1 MIILIIKSKELK
13 EKIRELVEI
22 LLSGN
27 TQKLTKVHFFSF
39 SIAKFVLIKEKI
51 LIKTGQR
58 KFYFGKKQK
67 AKYMPMIMK
76 FKEEIIKNA
85 SYVVNNIE
93 IESEEKLTPEEKEA
107 LWFFNKVRDSLVHN
121 KYNIDL
127 DSNTINI
134 DNVNDTYSLKCSIPI
149 ELFNSITFY
158 IEKSINSN
166 DDFSDYNKDYL
177 NSYDNYMNE
186 MASLYNFDKEE
197 LANNYNL
204 FNFDKVYDNK
214 KIYNDKVY
222 DNKIIYNDKVY
233 DNKIIYNDKVYDN
246 KKIYNDDKIH
256 NNKIDDN
263 IYDDKNIY
271 NILYVKHGKEI
282 LEELQNNELNIL
294 FNKLLNSPKVSNEK
308 LSDVVGLLK
317 DIQQKSK
324 NSPKTEIEID
334 EIDKMTS
341 ELIKEISRILG
352 VRNNDAAIGL
362 YNYMC
367 ITLSEIEDRQDDY
380 AYMGLN
386 PNPRFMQFLNGRD
399 INYNSKISKI
409 KKVCC
414 SFNEKVE
421 PLIKS
426 YKEHPNNAFKRSLAT
441 TFTKFYSEI
450 ISLLRQ
456 KNEIIVSSFRNS
468 VEHGNYS
475 LIENNSV
482 FLYDMTNPND
492 LQSIKFAYENSV
504 RNVFSLMT
512 KIDDNNRNNYTF
524 IKFAFDLSSIVQ
536 DKGEEYKILNNLME
550 LSKII
555 LGTGINIDDNV
566 EEIYNKLIS
575 KI

>member
-13 EKIRELVEI
+13 EKTRELVEI

-214 KIYNDKVY
+214 KIYND
-222 DNKIIYNDKVY
+222 
-233 DNKIIYNDKVYDN
+233 
-246 KKIYNDDKIH
+246 DKIH

-324 NSPKTEIEID
+324 NSLKTEIEID

>member
-13 EKIRELVEI
+13 EKTRELVEI

-27 TQKLTKVHFFSF
+27 TQKLTKIHFFSF

-51 LIKTGQR
+51 LIKIGQR
-58 KFYFGKKQK
+58 KFYFDKKQK

-93 IESEEKLTPEEKEA
+93 IESEEKLTLEEKEA

-158 IEKSINSN
+158 IEKSIYSN
-166 DDFSDYNKDYL
+166 DDFSDYKDYL

-186 MASLYNFDKEE
+186 MASLYNFNKEE

-214 KIYNDKVY
+214 KICNDK
-222 DNKIIYNDKVY
+222 IYN
-233 DNKIIYNDKVYDN
+233 N

-317 DIQQKSK
+317 NIQQKSK
-324 NSPKTEIEID
+324 NSPKTEIELD

-341 ELIKEISRILG
+341 ELIKEISNILG

-450 ISLLRQ
+450 INLLRQ
-456 KNEIIVSSFRNS
+456 KNEIIVSSFRNA
-468 VEHGNYS
+468 VEHANYS
-475 LIENNSV
+475 LVENNSV

-512 KIDDNNRNNYTF
+512 KIDDNNRDNYTF

>member
-13 EKIRELVEI
+13 EKTRELVEI

-27 TQKLTKVHFFSF
+27 TQKLTKIHFFSF

-214 KIYNDKVY
+214 
-222 DNKIIYNDKVY
+222 
-233 DNKIIYNDKVYDN
+233 IIYNDKVYDN

-282 LEELQNNELNIL
+282 LEDLQNNELNIL

-324 NSPKTEIEID
+324 NSLKTEIEID

-450 ISLLRQ
+450 INLLRQ
-456 KNEIIVSSFRNS
+456 KNEIIVSSFRNA
-468 VEHGNYS
+468 VEHANYS
-475 LIENNSV
+475 LVENNSV

-492 LQSIKFAYENSV
+492 LQSVKFIYENST
-504 RNVFSLMT
+504 RNVFSLIT
-512 KIDDNNRNNYTF
+512 KIDDNNRDNYTF
-524 IKFAFDLSSIVQ
+524 IKFAFDLSSILQ
-536 DKGEEYKILNNLME
+536 DKGEDYKILNNLMK

>member
-13 EKIRELVEI
+13 EKTRELVEI

-214 KIYNDKVY
+214 KIYND
-222 DNKIIYNDKVY
+222 
-233 DNKIIYNDKVYDN
+233 
-246 KKIYNDDKIH
+246 DKIH

-282 LEELQNNELNIL
+282 IEELQNNELNIL

>member
-13 EKIRELVEI
+13 EKTRELVEI

-214 KIYNDKVY
+214 I
-222 DNKIIYNDKVY
+222 
-233 DNKIIYNDKVYDN
+233 
-246 KKIYNDDKIH
+246 IYNDDKIH

-282 LEELQNNELNIL
+282 LEDLQNNELNIL

-324 NSPKTEIEID
+324 NSLKTEIEID

-450 ISLLRQ
+450 INLLRQ
-456 KNEIIVSSFRNS
+456 KNEIIVSSFRNA
-468 VEHGNYS
+468 VEHANYS
-475 LIENNSV
+475 LVENNSV

-492 LQSIKFAYENSV
+492 LQSVKFIYENST
-504 RNVFSLMT
+504 RNVFSLIT
-512 KIDDNNRNNYTF
+512 KIDDNNRDNYTF
-524 IKFAFDLSSIVQ
+524 IKFAFDLSSILQ
-536 DKGEEYKILNNLME
+536 DKGEDYKILNNLMK

-555 LGTGINIDDNV
+555 LETGINIDDNV

>member
-13 EKIRELVEI
+13 EKTRELVEI

-166 DDFSDYNKDYL
+166 DDFSDYKDYL

-186 MASLYNFDKEE
+186 MASLYNFDK
-197 LANNYNL
+197 
-204 FNFDKVYDNK
+204 
-214 KIYNDKVY
+214 VY
-222 DNKIIYNDKVY
+222 DNKIYYN
-233 DNKIIYNDKVYDN
+233 
-246 KKIYNDDKIH
+246 KIH

-263 IYDDKNIY
+263 IYDDKIYNNKIYNDKIYNDKIHNNKIDDKIYDDKNIY
-271 NILYVKHGKEI
+271 NILYVKNGKEI

-308 LSDVVGLLK
+308 LSDIVGLLK

-450 ISLLRQ
+450 INLLRQ
-456 KNEIIVSSFRNS
+456 KNEIIVSSFRNA
-468 VEHGNYS
+468 VEHANYS

-492 LQSIKFAYENSV
+492 LQSIKFAYGNSV

-512 KIDDNNRNNYTF
+512 KIDDNNRDNYTF

>member
-13 EKIRELVEI
+13 EKTRELVEI

-27 TQKLTKVHFFSF
+27 TQKLTKIHFFSF

-58 KFYFGKKQK
+58 KFYFDKKQK

-85 SYVVNNIE
+85 SYLVNNIE

-158 IEKSINSN
+158 IEKSIYSN
-166 DDFSDYNKDYL
+166 DDFSDYKDYL

-186 MASLYNFDKEE
+186 MASLYNFNKEE

-204 FNFDKVYDNK
+204 FNFDKVYNNK
-214 KIYNDKVY
+214 K
-222 DNKIIYNDKVY
+222 
-233 DNKIIYNDKVYDN
+233 IYNDKVYDN
-246 KKIYNDDKIH
+246 KKIYNDKVY
-256 NNKIDDN
+256 DN
-263 IYDDKNIY
+263 INIY
-271 NILYVKHGKEI
+271 NIYVKNGKEI

-324 NSPKTEIEID
+324 NSPKTKIEID

-341 ELIKEISRILG
+341 ELIKEISSILG

-409 KKVCC
+409 KKCV
-414 SFNEKVE
+414 
-421 PLIKS
+421 
-426 YKEHPNNAFKRSLAT
+426 
-441 TFTKFYSEI
+441 
-450 ISLLRQ
+450 
-456 KNEIIVSSFRNS
+456 IV
-468 VEHGNYS
+468 
-475 LIENNSV
+475 
-482 FLYDMTNPND
+482 
-492 LQSIKFAYENSV
+492 
-504 RNVFSLMT
+504 LM
-512 KIDDNNRNNYTF
+512 K
-524 IKFAFDLSSIVQ
+524 K
-536 DKGEEYKILNNLME
+536 LNH
-550 LSKII
+550 
-555 LGTGINIDDNV
+555 
-566 EEIYNKLIS
+566 
-575 KI
+575 

>member
-13 EKIRELVEI
+13 EKTRELVEI

-27 TQKLTKVHFFSF
+27 TQKLTKIHFFSF

-166 DDFSDYNKDYL
+166 DDFSDYKDYL

-186 MASLYNFDKEE
+186 MASLYNFDK
-197 LANNYNL
+197 
-204 FNFDKVYDNK
+204 
-214 KIYNDKVY
+214 VY
-222 DNKIIYNDKVY
+222 DNKIYYN
-233 DNKIIYNDKVYDN
+233 
-246 KKIYNDDKIH
+246 KIH

-263 IYDDKNIY
+263 IYNDKIYNNKIYNNKIYNDKNIY
-271 NILYVKHGKEI
+271 NILYVKNGKEI

-308 LSDVVGLLK
+308 LSDIVGLLK

-450 ISLLRQ
+450 INLLRQ
-456 KNEIIVSSFRNS
+456 KNEIIVSSFRNA
-468 VEHGNYS
+468 VEHANYS

-492 LQSIKFAYENSV
+492 LQSIKFAYGNSV

-512 KIDDNNRNNYTF
+512 KIDDNNRDNYTF

>member
-13 EKIRELVEI
+13 EKTRELVEI
-22 LLSGN
+22 LLSSN

-204 FNFDKVYDNK
+204 FNF
-214 KIYNDKVY
+214 
-222 DNKIIYNDKVY
+222 
-233 DNKIIYNDKVYDN
+233 DKVYDN

>member
-13 EKIRELVEI
+13 DKTRELVEI

-27 TQKLTKVHFFSF
+27 TQKLTKIHFFSF

-58 KFYFGKKQK
+58 KFYFDKKQK

-214 KIYNDKVY
+214 KIYND
-222 DNKIIYNDKVY
+222 
-233 DNKIIYNDKVYDN
+233 
-246 KKIYNDDKIH
+246 DKIH

-282 LEELQNNELNIL
+282 LEDLQNNELNIL

-324 NSPKTEIEID
+324 NSLKTEIEID

-450 ISLLRQ
+450 INLLRQ
-456 KNEIIVSSFRNS
+456 KNEIIVSSFRNA
-468 VEHGNYS
+468 VEHANYS
-475 LIENNSV
+475 LVENNSV

-492 LQSIKFAYENSV
+492 LQSVKFIYENST
-504 RNVFSLMT
+504 RNVFSLIT
-512 KIDDNNRNNYTF
+512 KIDDNNRDNYTF
-524 IKFAFDLSSIVQ
+524 IKFAFDLSSILQ
-536 DKGEEYKILNNLME
+536 DKGEDYKILNNLMK

>member
-204 FNFDKVYDNK
+204 FNF
-214 KIYNDKVY
+214 
-222 DNKIIYNDKVY
+222 
-233 DNKIIYNDKVYDN
+233 DKVYDN

>member
-13 EKIRELVEI
+13 EKTRELVEI

-27 TQKLTKVHFFSF
+27 TQKLTKIHFFSF

-214 KIYNDKVY
+214 I
-222 DNKIIYNDKVY
+222 
-233 DNKIIYNDKVYDN
+233 
-246 KKIYNDDKIH
+246 IYNDDKIH

-282 LEELQNNELNIL
+282 LEDLQNNELNIL

-324 NSPKTEIEID
+324 NSLKTEIEID

>member
-1 MIILIIKSKELK
+1 MIILIIKSRELK
-13 EKIRELVEI
+13 EKTRELVEI

-27 TQKLTKVHFFSF
+27 TRKLTKVHFFSF

-214 KIYNDKVY
+214 
-222 DNKIIYNDKVY
+222 
-233 DNKIIYNDKVYDN
+233 IIYNDKVYDN

-271 NILYVKHGKEI
+271 NILYVKNGKEI

-504 RNVFSLMT
+504 RNVFSLTT

>member
-1 MIILIIKSKELK
+1 MIILIVKSKELK
-13 EKIRELVEI
+13 EKARELVEI

-58 KFYFGKKQK
+58 KFYFDKKQK

-76 FKEEIIKNA
+76 LREEIIKNA

-107 LWFFNKVRDSLVHN
+107 LWFFNKVRDSLAHN

-166 DDFSDYNKDYL
+166 DDFSDYKDYL

-186 MASLYNFDKEE
+186 MASLYNFDK
-197 LANNYNL
+197 A
-204 FNFDKVYDNK
+204 
-214 KIYNDKVY
+214 Y
-222 DNKIIYNDKVY
+222 DNKIYDDKIYD
-233 DNKIIYNDKVYDN
+233 DNKI
-246 KKIYNDDKIH
+246 H
-256 NNKIDDN
+256 N
-263 IYDDKNIY
+263 DKNIY
-271 NILYVKHGKEI
+271 NIYVKNGKEI

-308 LSDVVGLLK
+308 LSDIVGLLK
-317 DIQQKSK
+317 AIQQKSK

-341 ELIKEISRILG
+341 ELIKEISSILG

-367 ITLSEIEDRQDDY
+367 MTLSEIEDRQDDY

-399 INYNSKISKI
+399 VNYNSKISKI

-421 PLIKS
+421 LLIKS
-426 YKEHPNNAFKRSLAT
+426 YKEHPSNAFKRSLAT

-468 VEHGNYS
+468 IEHGNYS
-475 LIENNSV
+475 LVENNSV
-482 FLYDMTNPND
+482 FLYDMTDPND
-492 LQSIKFAYENSV
+492 LQSVKFVYENSV

-512 KIDDNNRNNYTF
+512 KIDDNNRDNYTF

-555 LGTGINIDDNV
+555 FGIGIKIDDNV
-566 EEIYNKLIS
+566 EEIYNKFMS

>member
-13 EKIRELVEI
+13 EKTRELVEI

-166 DDFSDYNKDYL
+166 DDFSDYKDYL

-186 MASLYNFDKEE
+186 MASLYNFDK
-197 LANNYNL
+197 
-204 FNFDKVYDNK
+204 VYDNK
-214 KIYNDKVY
+214 IYNNKIYNNKIYNDK
-222 DNKIIYNDKVY
+222 IYNDK
-233 DNKIIYNDKVYDN
+233 IYN
-246 KKIYNDDKIH
+246 DKIH
-256 NNKIDDN
+256 NNKIDDK

-271 NILYVKHGKEI
+271 NILYVKNGKEI

-308 LSDVVGLLK
+308 LSDIVGLLK

-450 ISLLRQ
+450 INLLRQ
-456 KNEIIVSSFRNS
+456 KNEIIVSSFRNA
-468 VEHGNYS
+468 VEHANYS

-492 LQSIKFAYENSV
+492 LQSIKFAYGNSV

-512 KIDDNNRNNYTF
+512 KIDDNNRDNYTF

>member
-13 EKIRELVEI
+13 EKTRELVEI

-27 TQKLTKVHFFSF
+27 TQKLTKIHFFSF

-166 DDFSDYNKDYL
+166 DDFSDYKDYL

-186 MASLYNFDKEE
+186 MASLYNFDK
-197 LANNYNL
+197 
-204 FNFDKVYDNK
+204 
-214 KIYNDKVY
+214 VY
-222 DNKIIYNDKVY
+222 DNKIYYN
-233 DNKIIYNDKVYDN
+233 
-246 KKIYNDDKIH
+246 KIH

-263 IYDDKNIY
+263 IYNDKIYNNKIYNDKNIY
-271 NILYVKHGKEI
+271 NILYVKNGKEI

-308 LSDVVGLLK
+308 LSDIVGLLK

-450 ISLLRQ
+450 INLLRQ
-456 KNEIIVSSFRNS
+456 KNEIIVSSFRNA
-468 VEHGNYS
+468 VEHANYS

-492 LQSIKFAYENSV
+492 LQSIKFAYGNSV

-512 KIDDNNRNNYTF
+512 KIDDNNRDNYTF

>member
-13 EKIRELVEI
+13 EKTRELVEI

-214 KIYNDKVY
+214 I
-222 DNKIIYNDKVY
+222 
-233 DNKIIYNDKVYDN
+233 
-246 KKIYNDDKIH
+246 IYNDDKIH
-256 NNKIDDN
+256 NNKIDDNIYDDN

-294 FNKLLNSPKVSNEK
+294 FNKLLNSQKVSNEK

-456 KNEIIVSSFRNS
+456 KNEIIVSSFRNA

-492 LQSIKFAYENSV
+492 LQSIKFAYGNSV

-512 KIDDNNRNNYTF
+512 KIDDNNRDNYTF

>member
-13 EKIRELVEI
+13 EKTRELVEI

-166 DDFSDYNKDYL
+166 DDFSDYKDYL

-186 MASLYNFDKEE
+186 MASLYNFDK
-197 LANNYNL
+197 
-204 FNFDKVYDNK
+204 VYDNK
-214 KIYNDKVY
+214 IYNNKIYNDKIY
-222 DNKIIYNDKVY
+222 NNKIDDKIYDDKIH
-233 DNKIIYNDKVYDN
+233 NN
-246 KKIYNDDKIH
+246 KIYNNKIHNNKIYNNKIYNNKIYNDKIH
-256 NNKIDDN
+256 NNKIDDK

-271 NILYVKHGKEI
+271 NILYVKNGKEI

-308 LSDVVGLLK
+308 LSDIVGLLK

-456 KNEIIVSSFRNS
+456 KNEIIVSSFRNY
-468 VEHGNYS
+468 VEHANYS

>member
-13 EKIRELVEI
+13 EKTRELVEI

-204 FNFDKVYDNK
+204 FNF
-214 KIYNDKVY
+214 
-222 DNKIIYNDKVY
+222 DKVY

>member
-13 EKIRELVEI
+13 DKTRELVEI

-27 TQKLTKVHFFSF
+27 TQKLTKIHFFSF

-58 KFYFGKKQK
+58 KFYFDKKQK

-121 KYNIDL
+121 KYNIGL

-166 DDFSDYNKDYL
+166 DDFSDYKDYL

-186 MASLYNFDKEE
+186 MAFLYNFKKEE
-197 LANNYNL
+197 LTNNYNL
-204 FNFDKVYDNK
+204 FNLDKTYDNK
-214 KIYNDKVY
+214 KIYNDK
-222 DNKIIYNDKVY
+222 IYNDK
-233 DNKIIYNDKVYDN
+233 IC
-246 KKIYNDDKIH
+246 
-256 NNKIDDN
+256 N
-263 IYDDKNIY
+263 IY
-271 NILYVKHGKEI
+271 VKKGKEI

-324 NSPKTEIEID
+324 NSLKTEIEID

-450 ISLLRQ
+450 INLLRQ
-456 KNEIIVSSFRNS
+456 KNEIIVSSFRNA
-468 VEHGNYS
+468 VEHANYS
-475 LIENNSV
+475 LVENNSV

-492 LQSIKFAYENSV
+492 LQSVKFIYENST
-504 RNVFSLMT
+504 RNVFSLIT
-512 KIDDNNRNNYTF
+512 KIDDNNRDNYTF
-524 IKFAFDLSSIVQ
+524 IKFAFDLSSILQ
-536 DKGEEYKILNNLME
+536 DKGEDYKILNNLMK

>member
-13 EKIRELVEI
+13 EKTRELVEI

-27 TQKLTKVHFFSF
+27 TQKLTKIHFFSF

-214 KIYNDKVY
+214 I
-222 DNKIIYNDKVY
+222 
-233 DNKIIYNDKVYDN
+233 
-246 KKIYNDDKIH
+246 IYNDDKIH

-282 LEELQNNELNIL
+282 LEDLQNNELNIL

-324 NSPKTEIEID
+324 NSLKTEIEID

-450 ISLLRQ
+450 INLLRQ
-456 KNEIIVSSFRNS
+456 KNEIIVSSFRNA
-468 VEHGNYS
+468 VEHANYS
-475 LIENNSV
+475 LVENNSV

-492 LQSIKFAYENSV
+492 LQSVKFIYENST
-504 RNVFSLMT
+504 RNVFSLIT
-512 KIDDNNRNNYTF
+512 KIDDNNRDNYTF
-524 IKFAFDLSSIVQ
+524 IKFAFDLSSILQ
-536 DKGEEYKILNNLME
+536 DKGEDYKILNNLMK

-555 LGTGINIDDNV
+555 LETGINIDDNV

>member
-13 EKIRELVEI
+13 EKTRELVEI

-214 KIYNDKVY
+214 KIYND
-222 DNKIIYNDKVY
+222 
-233 DNKIIYNDKVYDN
+233 
-246 KKIYNDDKIH
+246 DKIH

-271 NILYVKHGKEI
+271 NILYVKNGKEI

-308 LSDVVGLLK
+308 LSDIVGLLK

-426 YKEHPNNAFKRSLAT
+426 YKEHQNNAFKRSLAT

-450 ISLLRQ
+450 INLLRQ
-456 KNEIIVSSFRNS
+456 KNEIIVSSFRNA
-468 VEHGNYS
+468 VEHANYS

-492 LQSIKFAYENSV
+492 LQSIKFAYGNSV

-512 KIDDNNRNNYTF
+512 KIDDNNRDNYTF